1 MGTLGEQIREDTAG
15 TLPWGHGVFVPSR
28 QSPPASPLLE
38 DLGLDRSNPSSPWSI
53 HGLPPS
59 PPVPATG
66 TGQEWGPPG
75 FSTPAAPEP
84 RHGHVPSPPAHSLL
98 SAFSTQKRAAALHG
112 RWREDAA
119 RGQLGAAAGTPG
131 TVAGF
136 VPSAPGSDEV
146 SLSLSASLPPR
157 CVLRSA
163 RAASKREPRWAAA
176 RRGVPT
182 PTTTRVPST
191 QVSPAAGIGGGGTWG
206 PPPSA
211 L

>member
-1 MGTLGEQIREDTAG
+1 MGTWGLCAQQAESPSKPPVRRFGAGQIQSIIPMVHPRAA
-15 TLPWGHGVFVPSR
+15 TLPACASNRDGAGVGTPGVFY
-28 QSPPASPLLE
+28 
-38 DLGLDRSNPSSPWSI
+38 
-53 HGLPPS
+53 
-59 PPVPATG
+59 
-66 TGQEWGPPG
+66 
-75 FSTPAAPEP
+75 P
-84 RHGHVPSPPAHSLL
+84 RCPRAMARPRPFTSCPL
-98 SAFSTQKRAAALHG
+98 SAFSIFHPKEGGRAARALEGG
-112 RWREDAA
+112 RCQGAT
-119 RGQLGAAAGTPG
+119 RGSSRDTGGRCGL
-131 TVAGF
+131 

-191 QVSPAAGIGGGGTWG
+191 QVSPTAGMGVGDTWG
-206 PPPSA
+206 PPPPSA

>member
-1 MGTLGEQIREDTAG
+1 MGCDEPGWLPRRFVLLPPRLGLKSSLLALEVVLCCHAVRRHREGWTQSARSMGTLGEQIREDTAG

-84 RHGHVPSPPAHSLL
+84 WHGHVPSPPAHSLL

-131 TVAGF
+131 AVAGSS
-136 VPSAPGSDEV
+136 PRRRALTRSLC
-146 SLSLSASLPPR
+146 LSLPLSLP
-157 CVLRSA
+157 
-163 RAASKREPRWAAA
+163 AAC
-176 RRGVPT
+176 
-182 PTTTRVPST
+182 
-191 QVSPAAGIGGGGTWG
+191 
-206 PPPSA
+206 
-211 L
+211 